1 MRKYLMSVIVLL
13 LVCLAVNARAE
24 EWKLLTD
31 NRPGGDLAFENIPS
45 IHTGATYTWLTSEPY
60 AKVSTDPGI
69 ITNDPNDPNDPH
81 NHKLIDGCSAA
92 AGGDFAIWGSWDG
105 GATAA
110 ALFDLQSHYVIE
122 KVELSALYMNF
133 EEAWQDGVAHFEV
146 WVNNADDPNGTYT
159 LFGVWPGPYP
169 DIHDNADPNV
179 ILTIESTPVAARFVQ
194 LVVSREAQQ
203 GYTWEHWWHQL
214 VLGEA
219 ALYGQKLAQDCPEVL
234 AMGHRIAGDIN
245 GDCYVNLGDVVELAE
260 VWCTTTDPAFAP
272 QVDAVNSIFG
282 VAGHMIHTDLF
293 SYGTFDSSW
302 RVENTLPWLIS
313 ANFGWTREPLYNS
326 YFVDANGVLDQRTA
340 EIIELYLDYYD
351 SAGVKVVLAPM
362 FGPNIDTQFNA
373 FFTWVAQ
380 LAQSHSCVQVI
391 EMGNEANVAG
401 FWSGTLQ
408 QYIDCCAAA
417 YSIIESISP
426 STEVAVGAFSGWG
439 NIYGDDE
446 LTCPPG
452 DTVCEET
459 KWAQTC
465 FQSGLLNY
473 CDAVSCHPYRSNG
486 TGPECGTGWSSTSS
500 TTGFEDEM
508 DNWYAMIQT
517 YKPAGKNINLYFTEI
532 GYSSAAYGSSSLS
545 GVGSELVKAEFLSRL
560 MMIMCNAR
568 VEGMPIKGVN
578 WYDLKKDQ
586 TEDTYEANF
595 GLISVDAQ
603 IATDSYD
610 YYARIAKSFKDAN
623 DLTVSTAS
631 PVFSTNASQVKKYC
645 WQTSDGRI
653 ILPFWRMN
661 TLAAPGTNFSSVVQI
676 SGVSGTVTS
685 VLLHDTSTDSVQ
697 NMAFTQVGS
706 SVSLSVT
713 VKSNACWL
721 EIVF

>member
-1 MRKYLMSVIVLL
+1 MRKRLKSVSVLF
-13 LVCLAVNARAE
+13 LVCLSANVLADD
-24 EWKLLTD
+24 WKLLTG
-31 NRPGGDLAFENIPS
+31 NLGGGDMAFENIPS
-45 IHTGATYTWLTSEPY
+45 VYTGATYTWLTSEPY
-60 AKVSTDPGI
+60 AKLSTDPEI
-69 ITNDPNDPNDPH
+69 INNDPGYG
-81 NHKLIDGCSAA
+81 KLLSGSSAA
-92 AGGDFAIWGSWDG
+92 AGGGHAIWGAWDG
-105 GATAA
+105 VGTAA
-110 ALFDLQSHYVIE
+110 ALFDLKSHCLIA

-133 EEAWQDGVAHFEV
+133 SDAWQDGVAHFEV
-146 WVNNADDPNGTYT
+146 WVNNTDDPNGTYT
-159 LFGVWPGPYP
+159 LFGVWQGPYP
-169 DIHDNADPNV
+169 DIQDNADQNV
-179 ILTIESTPVAARFVQ
+179 ILAIESTPVAARFVQ
-194 LVVSREAQQ
+194 LVVSRHAQE
-203 GYTWEHWWHQL
+203 GYTWEHWWHCL

-234 AMGHRIAGDIN
+234 GMGHQITGDIN
-245 GDCYVNLGDVVELAE
+245 GDCYVNLGDIVKLAE
-260 VWCTTTDPAFAP
+260 AWCTTTDPASSP
-272 QVDAVNSIFG
+272 QVNAANGIFG

-302 RVENTLPWLIS
+302 RVENTRPWLII

-326 YFVDANGVLDQRTA
+326 YFVDANGVLNARTA

-362 FGPNIDTQFNA
+362 FGPDIDTQFNA

-380 LAQSHSCVQVI
+380 LAQTHSCVKVI
-391 EMGNEANVAG
+391 EMGNEANLTG

-417 YSIIESISP
+417 YPLIKSISP
-426 STEVAVGAFSGWG
+426 NTEVSVGAFSGWG

-446 LTCPPG
+446 LTCPIN
-452 DTVCEET
+452 DIVCKET

-473 CDAVSCHPYRSNG
+473 CDAVSCHPYRANG

-500 TTGFEDEM
+500 TTGFEDEL
-508 DNWYAMIQT
+508 DSWYAMIQT

-532 GYSSAAYGSSSLS
+532 GYSSAAYGGTSQS

-560 MMIMCNAR
+560 MLIMLNAR

-586 TEDTYEANF
+586 TADTYEANF

-603 IATDSYD
+603 TPTDSFN
-610 YYARIAKSFKDAN
+610 YYARIAKSFNNASA
-623 DLTVSTAS
+623 LAISTAS
-631 PVFSTNASQVKKYC
+631 SVFSVNPSQIKKYC

-661 TLAAPGTNFSSVVQI
+661 TLGSAGSNFSSAVQLSGI
-676 SGVSGTVTS
+676 SGTAKKIS
-685 VLLHDTSTDSVQ
+685 LHDTSTDSVQ
-697 NMAFTQVGS
+697 NMAFAQTGS
-706 SVSLSVT
+706 SLSLTVT